1 MVTSE
6 RGRVLVV
13 DDEVNIREAIAK
25 ILAKQGHDVAVAPD
39 GTEALAALQDG
50 AFQVVITDLRMAG
63 ADGMAVL
70 RAAKEADPS
79 VEVILMTA
87 YGTVESAV
95 EAMKLGA
102 YDYLTK
108 PVDPTRLPFLVGKA
122 LERRGMG
129 VENLQLRERLRVRD
143 EFRSVVG
150 QSQAMRRIYEV
161 VDQVAETDATVLLQG
176 ESGTGKELIA
186 RAIHHRSGRRDRP
199 FLAINCGAL
208 PETLLESELFGY
220 EKGAFTGAAAVKRGR
235 IELAEEGTLFLDEV
249 GEMSLKSQVDF
260 LRVVQEKEFRRLGG
274 TRLIRV
280 DLRIIAAS
288 NRNLEQR
295 VRERLFRED
304 LFYRLNV
311 VPIVL
316 PPLRERREDIPLLF
330 ELFLEEF
337 AQVHR
342 RPPKTLS
349 REAMRALLTYDWP
362 GNVRELRNVIERL
375 TVTVRDEVIQPA
387 HLPVAIQSQDY
398 AGKTITIPLGQPMRE
413 VEREVIRRTLQEVT
427 SHREKAA
434 KILGMSP
441 RALHYKLKQYGLLE
455 PGE

>member
-1 MVTSE
+1 MAGQP
-6 RGRVLVV
+6 GRILVV
-13 DDEVNIREAIAK
+13 DDEVNIREAIAR
-25 ILAKQGHDVAVAPD
+25 ILAKQGHDVAVASD
-39 GTEALAALQDG
+39 GTEALAALRGG
-50 AFQVVITDLRMAG
+50 AFQVVITDLKMAG

-79 VEVILMTA
+79 LEVILMTA

-108 PVDPTRLPFLVGKA
+108 PMDPTRLPFLVGKA
-122 LERRGMG
+122 LERRFMG

-143 EFRSVVG
+143 EIRSVVG
-150 QSQAMRRIYEV
+150 QSQALRGIFEV

-176 ESGTGKELIA
+176 ESGTGKELVA
-186 RAIHHRSGRRDRP
+186 RVLHHRSGRRDHP
-199 FLAINCGAL
+199 FVAINCGAL
-208 PETLLESELFGY
+208 PE
-220 EKGAFTGAAAVKRGR
+220 
-235 IELAEEGTLFLDEV
+235 IFLDEV

-274 TRLIRV
+274 TRLLRV
-280 DLRIIAAS
+280 DVRIIAAS

-295 VRERLFRED
+295 VREGLFRED

-311 VPIVL
+311 VPIHL
-316 PPLRERREDIPLLF
+316 PPLRERREDIPLLL
-330 ELFLEEF
+330 EIFLEEF

-342 RPPKTLS
+342 RPPKTIS

-375 TVTVRDEVIQPA
+375 TVTIRDDVLQPA
-387 HLPVAIQSQDY
+387 HLPVAIQSQAQAD
-398 AGKTITIPLGQPMRE
+398 KTIMVPLGRPMRE
-413 VEREVIRRTLQEVT
+413 IEREVIRRTLQEVT
-427 SHREKAA
+427 SHRENAA
-434 KILGMSP
+434 RILGISP
-441 RALHYKLKQYGLLE
+441 RALHYKLKRYGLLDH
-455 PGE
+455 GE

>member
-1 MVTSE
+1 MASQ
-6 RGRVLVV
+6 RGRILVV

-25 ILAKQGHDVAVAPD
+25 ILTKQGHEAAIASD
-39 GTEALAALQDG
+39 GTAALAALRDRP
-50 AFQVVITDLRMAG
+50 FQVVITDLKMAG

-79 VEVILMTA
+79 IEVILMTA

-108 PVDPTRLPFLVGKA
+108 PVDSARLPFLVAKA
-122 LERRGMG
+122 LERQLIGI
-129 VENLQLRERLRVRD
+129 ENLQLRERLRVRD
-143 EFRSVVG
+143 EFQSVVG
-150 QSQAMRRIYEV
+150 QSQAMRRVYEV
-161 VDQVAETDATVLLQG
+161 VDQVAQTDATVLLQG
-176 ESGTGKELIA
+176 ESGTGKELVA
-186 RAIHHRSGRRDRP
+186 RAIHHRSSRRDGP
-199 FLAINCGAL
+199 FVAINCGAL

-220 EKGAFTGAAAVKRGR
+220 EKGAFTGAAAAKRGR
-235 IELAEEGTLFLDEV
+235 IELAEGGSLFLDEV

-288 NRNLEQR
+288 NRDLEQR
-295 VRERLFRED
+295 VQEGLFRED

-311 VPIVL
+311 VPIAM
-316 PPLRERREDIPLLF
+316 PPLRERREDIPLLL
-330 ELFLEEF
+330 EVFLEEF

-342 RPPKTLS
+342 RPPKTIS

-362 GNVRELRNVIERL
+362 GNVRQLRNVVERL
-375 TVTVRDEVIQPA
+375 TVVVQDDVIRPA
-387 HLPVAIQSQDY
+387 HLPPAIQSQDQ
-398 AGKTITIPLGQPMRE
+398 ADKAIRIPLGRPMWE
-413 VEREVIRRTLQEVT
+413 IEREVIRRTLLEIT

-434 KILGMSP
+434 SILGISP
-441 RALHYKLKQYGLLE
+441 RALHYKLKRYGLLE
-455 PGE
+455 QGE